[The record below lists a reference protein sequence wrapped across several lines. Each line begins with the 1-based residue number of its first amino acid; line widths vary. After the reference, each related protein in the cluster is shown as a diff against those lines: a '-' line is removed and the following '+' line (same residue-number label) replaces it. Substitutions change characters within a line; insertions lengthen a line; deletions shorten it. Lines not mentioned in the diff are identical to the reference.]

1 MTIFLINELK
11 YAIVF
16 AGTVEFEAVCLPYHN
31 YHIIS

>member
-16 AGTVEFEAVCLPYHN
+16 AGTVAKGWFTLRKAL
-31 YHIIS
+31 